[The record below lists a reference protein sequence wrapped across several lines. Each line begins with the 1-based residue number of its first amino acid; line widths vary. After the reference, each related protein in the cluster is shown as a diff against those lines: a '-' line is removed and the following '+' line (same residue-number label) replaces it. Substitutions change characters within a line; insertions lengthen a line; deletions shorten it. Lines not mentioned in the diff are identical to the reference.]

1 MFLHVYSMEKTSPL
15 ISIIIPNYNR
25 ARLIGETL
33 DSILAQTYSNW
44 ECIIVDDGSTDNS
57 KEEIQKYVEKDARF
71 QLHKRPANR
80 PKGANACRNYGFEL
94 SKGKYI
100 KWFDSDDILLP
111 DCLEKQ
117 VEFLENNPEYDFV
130 AVNAKEFIEK
140 NNRKKIIQEIYPK
153 ISHPD
158 NIFYD
163 FALGHLH
170 FITPSPLWKRSFLEG
185 KRLFDENLHR
195 RQESEFNFRI
205 LLSKPKF
212 KYLDYYGVLIRRG
225 HEHLGSISRR
235 SVKPQLSVISY
246 FDKMF
251 QQLSKMDFSKKKE
264 TLQYIFYRQAAN
276 YYDLLSIGRN
286 LKERIE
292 LSKKSNIDL
301 IQYTNQIQLGF
312 IDKLKLSLGLLTTKF
327 FGKGYRLL
335 YFKKFNY
342 RDK

>member
-1 MFLHVYSMEKTSPL
+1 MEESKPL
-15 ISIIIPNYNR
+15 VSIIIPNYNR
-25 ARLIGETL
+25 ANLIGETL
-33 DSILAQTYSNW
+33 DSILAQTYDNW

-57 KEEIQKYVEKDARF
+57 KEVIQKYVDKDPRF
-71 QLHKRPANR
+71 QFHKRPAER

-130 AVNAKEFIEK
+130 AVKAKEFIEK
-140 NNRKKIIQEIYPK
+140 NNQKKIIQEIYPK

-163 FALGHLH
+163 FAIGHLH
-170 FITPSPLWKRSFLEG
+170 FITPSPLWRKSFLEG
-185 KRLFDENLHR
+185 RKLFDEHLHR
-195 RQESEFNFRI
+195 RQESEFSFRV
-205 LLSKPKF
+205 LLSEPKF
-212 KYLDYYGVLIRRG
+212 KYLDYYGILVRRG
-225 HEHLGSISRR
+225 HDHIGSLSRR
-235 SVKPQLSVISY
+235 AVQPQLSVISY
-246 FDKMF
+246 FNRMF
-251 QQLSKMDFSKKKE
+251 QQLSKMEFPRKKE

-276 YYDLLSIGRN
+276 YYDLITIGKH
-286 LKERIE
+286 LKERMDI
-292 LSKKSNIDL
+292 SDKSNIDL
-301 IQYTNQIQLGF
+301 IQYANQIQLGVL
-312 IDKLKLSLGLLTTKF
+312 DKLKLRVGLFTTKLL
-327 FGKGYRLL
+327 GKGYRLL